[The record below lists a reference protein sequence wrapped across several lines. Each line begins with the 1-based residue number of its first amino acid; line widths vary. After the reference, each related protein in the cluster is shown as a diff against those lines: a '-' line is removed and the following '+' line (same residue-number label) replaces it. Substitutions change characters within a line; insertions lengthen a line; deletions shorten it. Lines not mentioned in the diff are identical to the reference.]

1 MNKIIIKQ
9 PEKER
14 DYIGGLEE
22 QLKNCP
28 LIFIP
33 EKDVRMFEHEIG
45 HAGYVPAVVKVLG
58 QSVGIVMKSELRG
71 AIIDPSEDDLHNLTS
86 ALGYYVTYASAK
98 YGEKGR
104 IPSETSLGRFI
115 EDSMISSLISNIIKY
130 PTNRINSEKMRTY
143 GLDQRDVL
151 DLANLAYQSYCRT
164 TGQLAI
170 GSGVECLDSV
180 GASKQYSG
188 SSDSIDLASD
198 VCYEGSHWKL
208 KLELEKIQKQIQ
220 KELPMLSEEYQSLE
234 TRAVK
239 LMMNHNSD
247 LTEQLA
253 TNLFRMYIN
262 LGGLY
267 NHGKALPI
275 K

>member
-1 MNKIIIKQ
+1 
-9 PEKER
+9 
-14 DYIGGLEE
+14 
-22 QLKNCP
+22 
-28 LIFIP
+28 
-33 EKDVRMFEHEIG
+33 
-45 HAGYVPAVVKVLG
+45 
-58 QSVGIVMKSELRG
+58 
-71 AIIDPSEDDLHNLTS
+71 
-86 ALGYYVTYASAK
+86 
-98 YGEKGR
+98 
-104 IPSETSLGRFI
+104 
-115 EDSMISSLISNIIKY
+115 
-130 PTNRINSEKMRTY
+130 MRTY